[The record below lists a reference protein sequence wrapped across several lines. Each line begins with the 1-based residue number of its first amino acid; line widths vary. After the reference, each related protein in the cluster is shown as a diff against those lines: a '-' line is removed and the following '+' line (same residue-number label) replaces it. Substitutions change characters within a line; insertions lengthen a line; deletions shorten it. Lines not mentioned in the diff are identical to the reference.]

1 MPLYEYQCVECGLRF
16 ERRQSFSEDPVRI
29 CPDCGGP
36 VERLIQPAGIIFKGS
51 GFYVTDNRS
60 KSSTAIPG
68 SRRDGEESDS
78 ASSKSKSKSESK
90 SDSSASS
97 SSTESGGSST
107 TAKAKT

>member
-1 MPLYEYQCVECGLRF
+1 MPLYEYQCEECGLRF
-16 ERRQSFSEDPVRI
+16 ERRQSFSEDPVKI

-68 SRRDGEESDS
+68 SRRDGDET
-78 ASSKSKSKSESK
+78 SSSSSKSESK
-90 SDSSASS
+90 SDSTSS
-97 SSTESGGSST
+97 SSASESTGSEKPG
-107 TAKAKT
+107 KAKT